1 MKAADCQQWPWFTLR
16 ADSTCSGNK
25 SSWLPTLLPPSED
38 THRQQNAV
46 MDALGVAERKQTAQW
61 FVGMQTCLV
70 ILVVLA
76 TWTPFKS
83 EDVFSYQNYLRQ
95 SQNGCRKETTQSWL
109 TCAKLPTAPNP
120 VPSAAAQLEPRIA
133 GGKNNIS
140 DSRKRW
146 TQYTCTCYYLQS
158 VIAAIIPGNIDRAFY
173 YTAWAANSSGLT
185 GYVPVPVYYAVCCIA
200 D

>member
-1 MKAADCQQWPWFTLR
+1 MLRQQILLAPHTSSSTWRHTPPAKCCHGCPRCSWKE
-16 ADSTCSGNK
+16 ADS
-25 SSWLPTLLPPSED
+25 
-38 THRQQNAV
+38 AV
-46 MDALGVAERKQTAQW
+46 VCRRVWSYWW
-61 FVGMQTCLV
+61 F
-70 ILVVLA
+70 LA

-83 EDVFSYQNYLRQ
+83 EDVFSYRNYLHQ
-95 SQNGCRKETTQSWL
+95 SQNGCRKETTQSLL
-109 TCAKLPTAPNP
+109 TSAKLPTAPNP

-146 TQYTCTCYYLQS
+146 TQYTCACYYLQS

-173 YTAWAANSSGLT
+173 YTVWAANSSGLT